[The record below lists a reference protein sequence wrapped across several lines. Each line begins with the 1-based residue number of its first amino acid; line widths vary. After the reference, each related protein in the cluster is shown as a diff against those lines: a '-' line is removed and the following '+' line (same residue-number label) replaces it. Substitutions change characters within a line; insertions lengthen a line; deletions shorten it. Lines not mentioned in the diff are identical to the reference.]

1 MKIVHVTS
9 GATQIFS
16 YNLEN
21 TEQKEQLK
29 IKDENAIGL
38 KVVKQFGPLNL
49 YKCKKLSHFM
59 GPLNKLT
66 IRIYQISSQQKL
78 YKIDGHTSCHDQY
91 KNEVTVEVNSE
102 SIKILLNSISVVTIK
117 HSKDLISGSSTVLWP
132 KIKLK
137 KEKRGSLHSNI

>member
-78 YKIDGHTSCHDQY
+78 YKIDGHTSCHDQ
-91 KNEVTVEVNSE
+91 
-102 SIKILLNSISVVTIK
+102 
-117 HSKDLISGSSTVLWP
+117 
-132 KIKLK
+132 
-137 KEKRGSLHSNI
+137 